1 MNFTT
6 ISMMTTF
13 DNKNM
18 VIVYPLEN
26 ITSYIRSNQYL
37 FFDQSVWWI
46 SSICGL
52 QQGLVIYINNLSILF
67 RISNKNIHIAAI
79 VHLE

>member
-6 ISMMTTF
+6 ISMMTTL
-13 DNKNM
+13 DNKND

-37 FFDQSVWWI
+37 FFDPSVWWI
-46 SSICGL
+46 SSIWGL
-52 QQGLVIYINNLSILF
+52 QLGLVIYINNLSILF
-67 RISNKNIHIAAI
+67 RISNNNIHIAAI